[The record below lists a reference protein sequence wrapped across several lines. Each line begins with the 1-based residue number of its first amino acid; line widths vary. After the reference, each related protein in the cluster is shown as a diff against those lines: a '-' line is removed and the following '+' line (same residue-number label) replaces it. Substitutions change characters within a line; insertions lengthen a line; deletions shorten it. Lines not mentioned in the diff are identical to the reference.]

1 MQAIETKYHG
11 PTNSKDSRISA
22 TCQAGRIIISCKD
35 ELNLEQNHIAAAV
48 QLCVKLGWSYDF
60 VSGTL
65 KNENFVHV
73 FTEEPSLANWGARNF
88 KYRMY
93 QDHKQGN

>member
-11 PTNSKDSRISA
+11 PSNSKGSRISA
-22 TCQAGRIIISCKD
+22 TCQAGRIITNYKD

-48 QLCVKLGWSYDF
+48 QLCVKLEWNYDF

-65 KNENFVHV
+65 KNNHFVHV
-73 FTEEPSLANWGARNF
+73 FAVGADGLCGL
-88 KYRMY
+88 Y
-93 QDHKQGN
+93 QDYKQGT